1 MAMHVMHSYWSITY
15 SNHKNLTDKKGIT
28 FQKIIPLP
36 PFSLLQRTKPNLNAF
51 YNAKFMVW
59 RLHRISLYEDCMHSG
74 SNCWIIWEI
83 YTPLIEW
90 MTWNLSIFFSYNL
103 DTVTRHENP
112 FVTSLRI
119 ISYITNDK
127 LL

>member
-1 MAMHVMHSYWSITY
+1 MHVMHSYWSITY
-15 SNHKNLTDKKGIT
+15 SNHKNVTDKKGIT
-28 FQKIIPLP
+28 FQKIIPP
-36 PFSLLQRTKPNLNAF
+36 SPHSVCCKEQSPCSLNAF

-59 RLHRISLYEDCMHSG
+59 HLHRISLYEDCMHSG

-103 DTVTRHENP
+103 DTATRHENP